1 MKIKEHKRESRK
13 RIKYD
18 DMKDKSVTNWS
29 SRNTKYMNTQQA
41 IIFTA
46 RDKFILHIFIE
57 IEV

>member
-1 MKIKEHKRESRK
+1 
-13 RIKYD
+13 
-18 DMKDKSVTNWS
+18 MKDKSVTNWS